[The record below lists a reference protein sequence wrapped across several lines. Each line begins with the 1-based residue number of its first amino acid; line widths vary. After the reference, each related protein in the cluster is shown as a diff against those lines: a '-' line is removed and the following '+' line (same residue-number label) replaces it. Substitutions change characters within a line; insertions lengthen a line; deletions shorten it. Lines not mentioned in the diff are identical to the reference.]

1 MLYSKNPDRFLKN
14 FWPPYFSKAAG
25 CNIWTL
31 NNEKFLDFSVMGVG
45 TNILGYG
52 NKSVDSAVKKIV
64 KKGNLST
71 LNCPEEVSLAEK
83 LIKMHPWSEMVRFAR
98 TGGEANSIAI
108 RIARASTEKQNIAF
122 CGYHGWHDWYLSSN
136 LNKKN
141 KIEGFKTKGV
151 PNALKNTSFP
161 FEYGD
166 IEGLKKLIKS
176 KKIGIIKMEF
186 CRNTEPD
193 IKFLKTVR
201 SLANKKKIIL
211 IFDEC
216 TSGFREN
223 FGGLHMKYGIFPDM
237 AIFGKALG
245 NGYAITAVIGKKKIM
260 KNTKDTFLSSTF
272 WTERVDL
279 LRP

>member
-1 MLYSKNPDRFLKN
+1 
-14 FWPPYFSKAAG
+14 
-25 CNIWTL
+25 
-31 NNEKFLDFSVMGVG
+31 
-45 TNILGYG
+45 
-52 NKSVDSAVKKIV
+52 
-64 KKGNLST
+64 
-71 LNCPEEVSLAEK
+71 
-83 LIKMHPWSEMVRFAR
+83 MVRFAR

-201 SLANKKKIIL
+201 SLANKKK
-211 IFDEC
+211 
-216 TSGFREN
+216 
-223 FGGLHMKYGIFPDM
+223 
-237 AIFGKALG
+237 
-245 NGYAITAVIGKKKIM
+245 
-260 KNTKDTFLSSTF
+260 
-272 WTERVDL
+272 
-279 LRP
+279 

>member
-1 MLYSKNPDRFLKN
+1 MS
-14 FWPPYFSKAAG
+14 
-25 CNIWTL
+25 
-31 NNEKFLDFSVMGVG
+31 
-45 TNILGYG
+45 
-52 NKSVDSAVKKIV
+52 
-64 KKGNLST
+64 
-71 LNCPEEVSLAEK
+71 
-83 LIKMHPWSEMVRFAR
+83 
-98 TGGEANSIAI
+98 
-108 RIARASTEKQNIAF
+108 
-122 CGYHGWHDWYLSSN
+122 
-136 LNKKN
+136 
-141 KIEGFKTKGV
+141 FKTKGV
-151 PNALKNTSFP
+151 PNALKKTSFP

-166 IEGLKKLIKS
+166 IVGLKKLIKS

-272 WTERVDL
+272 WTERVGSAALATLNEMRKTKSWLKITKLENL
-279 LRP
+279 LEVKLKK